1 MYNFI
6 TIDWTLVDVLYTNR
20 NSLALLYPEIL
31 INLNRYWLCNSL
43 IKVVIFGEKSMD
55 KHGLESVREFCDPLK
70 QGGHKIE
77 YAAQIRAFLT
87 KNHHFHIAAMQLIC
101 NKYK

>member
-6 TIDWTLVDVLYTNR
+6 TIDWTLVDVLYTNI

-43 IKVVIFGEKSMD
+43 IKVVIFGEKSTD
-55 KHGLESVREFCDPLK
+55 KHGLGSVREFCDPLGVAPPF
-70 QGGHKIE
+70 Q
-77 YAAQIRAFLT
+77 APCRQRSNSPTLNT
-87 KNHHFHIAAMQLIC
+87 KPVIDG
-101 NKYK
+101 